1 MAHFLAIKR
10 GHMKY
15 FPIFVDAQ
23 HIHCLVVGAGEVAA
37 RKCELLLKT
46 PAKITIV
53 APWVSNTVEKLAHSA
68 NVTLIRREYEKSDLD
83 NKQMVFVATD
93 SESTNQQ
100 IHDQAHA
107 LHILVNVVDNTPLC
121 KFITPS
127 IVDRSPI
134 IIAMSSGGVAPVL
147 LRYLRQKLES
157 VIPHNIKRLGTF
169 SEKFRNT
176 VKTSLSSVTDRR
188 YFWEDVLDGDIGENV
203 LQGNKQQAEQQ
214 LNSALEKYVGGDK
227 PAGQVYLVGAGPG
240 DPDLLTFR
248 ALRLMQKADV
258 VVYDRLVSPEI
269 LELVRRDAEK
279 IYVGKEQSNHTIP
292 QQEINQ
298 LLANLAK
305 KGNRV
310 VRLKGG
316 DPFVFGRGGEE
327 IETLIEQGI
336 EFQVVPGITAA
347 TGAASY
353 AGIPLTHRDHAQSV
367 TFTTGHLRN
376 NTINLDWA
384 CMVKPN
390 HTLVFYMG
398 LTALPIICE
407 KLIEYGMPAS
417 TPIGL
422 IQSATRVDQKV
433 VTGTLIDIMSN
444 KDTASLKPPTLI
456 IVGGVVSLHKK
467 LNWFG
472 DKSLDESSTQSTHA

>member
-1 MAHFLAIKR
+1 
-10 GHMKY
+10 MKY

-23 HIHCLVVGAGEVAA
+23 YIHCLVVGAGEVAA

-46 PAKITIV
+46 PARITIV
-53 APWVSNTVEKLAHSA
+53 SPWVSNTVEKLAKSE
-68 NVTLIRREYEKSDLD
+68 NVTLIRREYEQNDLA

-93 SESTNQQ
+93 NENTNKL

-107 LHILVNVVDNTPLC
+107 QNILVNVVDNTPLC

-147 LRYLRQKLES
+147 LRYIRQKLES

-176 VKTSLSSVTDRR
+176 VKTSLASVTDRR

-203 LQGNKQQAEQQ
+203 LQGNNKQAQQQ
-214 LNSALEKYVGGDK
+214 LHTALEKYASGDK

-258 VVYDRLVSPEI
+258 VVYDRLVSPDI

-292 QQEINQ
+292 QQDINQ
-298 LLANLAK
+298 LLTDLAK

-376 NTINLDWA
+376 NTIDLDWPSL
-384 CMVKPN
+384 VKPN

-398 LTALPIICE
+398 LTGLPIICE
-407 KLIEYGMPAS
+407 KLIAHGMPS
-417 TPIGL
+417 NTPIGL

-433 VTGTLIDIMSN
+433 VTGTLADIIKN
-444 KDTASLKPPTLI
+444 PATATLKPPTLI

-472 DKSLDESSTQSTHA
+472 E

>member
-1 MAHFLAIKR
+1 
-10 GHMKY
+10 MKY

-23 HIHCLVVGAGEVAA
+23 HISCLVVGAGEVAA

-53 APWVSNTVEKLAHSA
+53 APWVSDTVKQLAKSEQ
-68 NVTLIRREYEKSDLD
+68 VTLITRAYESADL
-83 NKQMVFVATD
+83 NEKQMVFVATD
-93 SESTNQQ
+93 CEQTNKR
-100 IHDQAHA
+100 IHDEAHA
-107 LHILVNVVDNTPLC
+107 KRILVNVVDNTPLC

-147 LRYLRQKLES
+147 LRYIRQKLES
-157 VIPHNIKRLGTF
+157 VIPHNIKRLGDF
-169 SEKFRNT
+169 SETFRDK
-176 VKTSLSSVTDRR
+176 VKSGLASVTDRR
-188 YFWEDVLDGDIGENV
+188 YFWEEVLDGDIGENV
-203 LQGNKQQAEQQ
+203 LQGNKQQAEAQ
-214 LNSALEKYVGGDK
+214 LNTALQKYANGDK

-258 VVYDRLVSPEI
+258 VVYDRLVSKDI

-279 IYVGKEQSNHTIP
+279 IYVGKERSNHTIP
-292 QQEINQ
+292 QQDINQ
-298 LLANLAK
+298 LLAKLAK
-305 KGNRV
+305 AGNRV

-327 IETLIEQGI
+327 IETLIDEGI

-367 TFTTGHLRN
+367 TFTTGHLRDN
-376 NTINLDWA
+376 SIDLDWNTL
-384 CMVKPN
+384 VKPN

-398 LTALPIICE
+398 LTGLPIICE
-407 KLIEYGMPAS
+407 QLIAHGMDSS

-422 IQSATRVDQKV
+422 IQSATRTEQKV
-433 VTGTLIDIMSN
+433 VTGTLANIVHQSE
-444 KDTASLKPPTLI
+444 TSTLKPPTLI

-472 DKSLDESSTQSTHA
+472 DTSH